1 MGRER
6 KNKIY
11 LRNRIKELTEQE
23 GITSTL
29 ISMWADVNKATVTS
43 WNNNDSEPSQANL
56 NKVGELFETDNRMLF
71 ESNNRKK
78 TGLAK
83 ALNLELKR
91 LNQEEGIPNFV
102 EYIDERTG
110 KTVERN
116 NPKIVEALRVFAEEH
131 LKKNG

>member
-11 LRNRIKELTEQE
+11 LRNRIKELTEEE

-29 ISMWADVNKATVTS
+29 ISMWADVNKATVTN

-56 NKVGELFETDNRMLF
+56 NKVGELFEIDNRMLF

-83 ALNLELKR
+83 ALHLELKR

-102 EYIDERTG
+102 ENIDERTG
-110 KTVERN
+110 KTVESN
-116 NPKIVEALRVFAEEH
+116 NPKIVEALRVFAEEYR
-131 LKKNG
+131 KKNN